1 MSAASSPSSLSV
13 PSPGAA
19 ALRFNSGV
27 PGFPAAKAFSLRS
40 WGSEESPFYVLEC
53 QDVIGLRFVVVG
65 PGVFFASYQPT
76 FGADVYDAVDAS
88 GPDDIFVLVILTLH
102 SRPEQTTANLLGPLV
117 VNARS
122 GQAVQAVLSGSGYES
137 QALIVTNHKS

>member
-1 MSAASSPSSLSV
+1 M
-13 PSPGAA
+13 
-19 ALRFNSGV
+19 LRFNSGM
-27 PGFPAAKAFSLRS
+27 PGFAGAKTFSLRS
-40 WGSEESPFYVLEC
+40 WGTEESPFYVLEC
-53 QDVIGLRFVVVG
+53 QDVLGLRFVVVG
-65 PGVFFASYQPT
+65 PAVFFASYEPT
-76 FGADVYDAVDAS
+76 FGADVYRAVDAS

-137 QALIVTNHKS
+137 QTLIVTKHSS